1 MTEQTITYSQLVT
14 GWTSFWSYIP
24 DWMIG
29 MNNSFYSWNNGDL
42 YKHNTN
48 EVRNNFYGSQS
59 YSSISTILNQ
69 EPTTVKMF
77 KTLEL
82 NSTTPWTTT
91 ITTDISL
98 GQMDSSFY
106 KNKEDQWFT
115 YIRRPDDGTYDTRAL
130 STCGIGVLS
139 SYAPFSLALLFTFFI
154 DSSISV
160 GDKVYVISGGSLVLL
175 GTIASHSPTIIL
187 LSALVGPAPS
197 PGDMIVYVKNSSA
210 ESHGARGYYMQVD
223 LTNGS
228 TTQEE
233 IFSISSVVFK
243 SSMQ

>member
-1 MTEQTITYSQLVT
+1 MTEQTITYSQLVS

-29 MNNSFYSWNNGDL
+29 MNNSFYSWRNGDL

-48 EVRNNFYGSQS
+48 EIRNNFYGTQYS
-59 YSSISTILNQ
+59 SSISTILNQ

-82 NSTTPWTTT
+82 NSTTPWNTT

-106 KNKEDQWFT
+106 RNKEDQWFT

-130 STCGIGVLS
+130 STSGVGTLA
-139 SYAPFSLALLFTFFI
+139 SYATLVLTFSFSI
-154 DSSISV
+154 DSSISQ
-160 GDKVYVISGGSLVLL
+160 GDKIYVISGGTLVLL
-175 GTIASHSPTIIL
+175 GTIASHTPTTITL
-187 LSALVGPAPS
+187 VSLVGPTPVA
-197 PGDMIVYVKNSSA
+197 GNIIVYVKNSSA
-210 ESHGARGYYMQVD
+210 ESHGARGYYMQID

-228 TTQEE
+228 TVQEE

>member
-1 MTEQTITYSQLVT
+1 MTEQTITYSQLVS

-82 NSTTPWTTT
+82 NSTTPWNTT

-106 KNKEDQWFT
+106 RNKEDQWFT

-130 STCGIGVLS
+130 STSGVGTLA
-139 SYAPFSLALLFTFFI
+139 SYATLVLTFSFSI
-154 DSSISV
+154 DSSISQ
-160 GDKVYVISGGSLVLL
+160 GDKIYVISGGALVLL
-175 GTIASHSPTIIL
+175 GTVASHTPTTITL
-187 LSALVGPAPS
+187 VSLVGPTPVA
-197 PGDMIVYVKNSSA
+197 GNIIVYVKNSSA
-210 ESHGARGYYMQVD
+210 ESHGARGYYMQID

-228 TTQEE
+228 TVQEE

>member
-1 MTEQTITYSQLVT
+1 MAEQTITYSQLVS

-130 STCGIGVLS
+130 STSGVG
-139 SYAPFSLALLFTFFI
+139 SLASYSTLVLTFSFSI
-154 DSSISV
+154 DSSISQ
-160 GDKVYVISGGSLVLL
+160 GDKIYVISGGTLVLL
-175 GTIASHSPTIIL
+175 GTIASHTPTTITL
-187 LSALVGPAPS
+187 VSLVGPTPVA
-197 PGDMIVYVKNSSA
+197 GNIIVYVKNSSA
-210 ESHGARGYYMQVD
+210 ESHGARGYYMQID

-228 TTQEE
+228 TVQEE

>member
-1 MTEQTITYSQLVT
+1 MTGQTITYSQLVS

-48 EVRNNFYGSQS
+48 SLRNTFYNSS
-59 YSSISTILNQ
+59 YPSSISTILNQ

-82 NSTTPWTTT
+82 NSTSAWNTT

-98 GQMDSSFY
+98 GQMSSSFY
-106 KNKEDQWFT
+106 KNKENQWFT
-115 YIRRPDDGTYDTRAL
+115 YIRRPDNGTYDTKAL
-130 STCGIGVLS
+130 STSGIGSLT
-139 SYAPFSLALLFTFFI
+139 SYAALVLKFSFFI
-154 DSSISV
+154 DSSISQ
-160 GDKVYVISGGSLVLL
+160 GDKIYIVSGGTLFLK
-175 GTIASHSPTIIL
+175 GTVASHTPTTITL
-187 LSALVGPAPS
+187 ASLTGAAPN
-197 PGDMIVYVKNSSA
+197 PGNMVVYIKNSSA

-223 LTNGS
+223 LTNIS
-228 TTQEE
+228 KEQQE
-233 IFSISSVVFK
+233 IFSISSSVFK

>member
-1 MTEQTITYSQLVT
+1 MAEQTITYSQLVS

-130 STCGIGVLS
+130 STSGVG
-139 SYAPFSLALLFTFFI
+139 SLASYSTLVLTFSFSI
-154 DSSISV
+154 DSSISQ
-160 GDKVYVISGGSLVLL
+160 GDKIYVISGGTLVLL
-175 GTIASHSPTIIL
+175 GTIASHTPTTITL
-187 LSALVGPAPS
+187 VSLVGPTPVA
-197 PGDMIVYVKNSSA
+197 GNIIVYVKNSSA

>member
-130 STCGIGVLS
+130 STSGVG
-139 SYAPFSLALLFTFFI
+139 SLASYSTLVLTFSFSI
-154 DSSISV
+154 DSSISQ
-160 GDKVYVISGGSLVLL
+160 GDKIYVISGGTLVLL
-175 GTIASHSPTIIL
+175 GTIASHTPTTITL
-187 LSALVGPAPS
+187 VSLVGPTPVA
-197 PGDMIVYVKNSSA
+197 GNIIVYVKNSSA

>member
-1 MTEQTITYSQLVT
+1 MTGQTITYSQLVS

-29 MNNSFYSWNNGDL
+29 MNNSFYSWRNGDL
-42 YKHNTN
+42 YKHDTN
-48 EVRNNFYGSQS
+48 QVRNNFYGTQYS
-59 YSSISTILNQ
+59 SSISTILNQ

-130 STCGIGVLS
+130 STSGVGTLTS
-139 SYAPFSLALLFTFFI
+139 FASLVLTFSFSI
-154 DSSISV
+154 DSSISQ
-160 GDKVYVISGGSLVLL
+160 GDKIYVISAGVLVLL
-175 GTIASHSPTIIL
+175 GTVASHTPTTITL
-187 LSALVGPAPS
+187 VALVGPTPVA
-197 PGDMIVYVKNSSA
+197 GNIIVYVKNSSA

-228 TTQEE
+228 TVQEE

>member
-1 MTEQTITYSQLVT
+1 MTEQTITYSQLVS

-48 EVRNNFYGSQS
+48 EIRNNFYGTQYS
-59 YSSISTILNQ
+59 SSISTILNQ

-82 NSTTPWTTT
+82 NSTTPWNTT

-106 KNKEDQWFT
+106 RNKEDQWFT

-130 STCGIGVLS
+130 STSGVGTLA
-139 SYAPFSLALLFTFFI
+139 SYATLVLTFSFSI
-154 DSSISV
+154 DSSISQ
-160 GDKVYVISGGSLVLL
+160 GDKIYVISGGALVLL
-175 GTIASHSPTIIL
+175 GTVASHTPTTITL
-187 LSALVGPAPS
+187 VSLVGPTPVT
-197 PGDMIVYVKNSSA
+197 GNIIVYVKNSSA
-210 ESHGARGYYMQVD
+210 ESHGARGYYMQID

-228 TTQEE
+228 TVQEE

>member
-1 MTEQTITYSQLVT
+1 MTEQTITYSQLVS

-29 MNNSFYSWNNGDL
+29 MNNSFYSWRNGDL

-48 EVRNNFYGSQS
+48 EIRNNFYGTQYS
-59 YSSISTILNQ
+59 SSISTILNQ

-82 NSTTPWTTT
+82 NSTTPWNTT

-106 KNKEDQWFT
+106 RNKEDQWFT

-130 STCGIGVLS
+130 STSGVGTLA
-139 SYAPFSLALLFTFFI
+139 SYATLVLTFSFSI
-154 DSSISV
+154 DSSISQ
-160 GDKVYVISGGSLVLL
+160 GDKIYVISGGTLVLL
-175 GTIASHSPTIIL
+175 GTIASHTPTTITL
-187 LSALVGPAPS
+187 VSLVGPTPVT
-197 PGDMIVYVKNSSA
+197 GNIIVYVKNSSA
-210 ESHGARGYYMQVD
+210 ESHGARGYYMQID

-228 TTQEE
+228 TVQEE

>member
-1 MTEQTITYSQLVT
+1 MAEQTITYSQLVS

-29 MNNSFYSWNNGDL
+29 MNNSFYSWRNGDL
-42 YKHNTN
+42 YKHDTN
-48 EVRNNFYGSQS
+48 QVRNNFYGTQYS
-59 YSSISTILNQ
+59 SSISTILNQ

-130 STCGIGVLS
+130 STSGVGTLA
-139 SYAPFSLALLFTFFI
+139 SYATLVLTFSFSI
-154 DSSISV
+154 DSSISQ
-160 GDKVYVISGGSLVLL
+160 GDKIYVISAGALVLL
-175 GTIASHSPTIIL
+175 GTVASHTPTTITL
-187 LSALVGPAPS
+187 VALVGPTPVA
-197 PGDMIVYVKNSSA
+197 GNIIVYVKNSSA

-228 TTQEE
+228 TVQEE

>member
-1 MTEQTITYSQLVT
+1 MAEQTITYSQLVS

-29 MNNSFYSWNNGDL
+29 MNNSFYSWRNGDL
-42 YKHNTN
+42 YKHDTN
-48 EVRNNFYGSQS
+48 QVRNNFYGTQYS
-59 YSSISTILNQ
+59 SSISTILNQ

-130 STCGIGVLS
+130 STSGVGTLTS
-139 SYAPFSLALLFTFFI
+139 FASLVLTFSFSI
-154 DSSISV
+154 DSSISQ
-160 GDKVYVISGGSLVLL
+160 GDKIYVISAGVLVLL
-175 GTIASHSPTIIL
+175 GTVASHTPTTITL
-187 LSALVGPAPS
+187 VALVGPTPVA
-197 PGDMIVYVKNSSA
+197 GNIIVYVKNSSA

-228 TTQEE
+228 TVQEE